1 MIRLPTGRWISM
13 SRLLSTKCVA
23 NSIIT
28 GIVNSVIM
36 LLHAVSDTDNA
47 TSPLAIMEKML
58 DELPPGEQAMSMN
71 RGSSWKTCPKA
82 NASIGSRMIWPASP
96 AIMGRGRL
104 RNSLKS
110 SVCNV
115 SPSSNINKVRMGRT
129 IHIAFISQIIF
140 EAAKIANIV
149 VYFAIL
155 SAFVCQTISLFVWH
169 GFRKLFIACLK
180 QNYHYNKCI
189 TYKTKRL

>member
-1 MIRLPTGRWISM
+1 M

-58 DELPPGEQAMSMN
+58 DELPPGEQAMSMMPIKN

-96 AIMGRGRL
+96 AIMGRGRCGT
-104 RNSLKS
+104 
-110 SVCNV
+110 V
-115 SPSSNINKVRMGRT
+115 
-129 IHIAFISQIIF
+129 
-140 EAAKIANIV
+140 
-149 VYFAIL
+149 
-155 SAFVCQTISLFVWH
+155 
-169 GFRKLFIACLK
+169 
-180 QNYHYNKCI
+180 
-189 TYKTKRL
+189 